1 MKHDYITMAIAV
13 VAILLSAFAVF
24 HESRTA
30 AVQQQSS
37 DTLSKIRETGKFD
50 VCYAEYPPG
59 VIKDPRTG
67 KLSGHTI
74 DTVEH
79 IAKLIG
85 ARIAYHETA
94 WGNGATDVATGR
106 CDVMLLYFNQIPRS
120 FTIAFTH
127 PLIYVGDD
135 ALVRTDDERFTTI
148 TDIMEFDKPEYTVVV
163 ANGESGHNYV
173 KEHFKR
179 AKIEVVDVE
188 AGDLLKFLALV
199 SNGRADVGITDSV
212 SVALYQKEHQ
222 ETRSVFGS
230 KPFNLNPTAFGVR
243 QDDIRF
249 LNFLNDALLTL
260 EVQGKLAEFEK
271 KYDAH
276 WLHLQREYVVS

>member
-13 VAILLSAFAVF
+13 VAILLSAFAIL
-24 HESRTA
+24 HESKTDSF
-30 AVQQQSS
+30 QQLGS
-37 DTLSKIRETGKFD
+37 DTLGKIRETGKVD

-59 VIKDPRTG
+59 VIKDPKTG

-74 DTVEH
+74 DTIEH
-79 IAKLIG
+79 IATLIG
-85 ARIAYHETA
+85 ATIVYHETA
-94 WGNGATDVATGR
+94 WGNGAADVATER
-106 CDVMLLYFNQIPRS
+106 CDIMLLYFNQIPRS
-120 FTIAFTH
+120 FNIAFTH

-135 ALVRTDDERFTTI
+135 ALVRADDARFSDVR
-148 TDIMEFDKPEYTVVV
+148 DIMEFDKPEYTVVV

-179 AKIEVVDVE
+179 AKIEVIDVE

-212 SVALYQKEHQ
+212 SVALYQKEHP
-222 ETRSVFGS
+222 ETRSVFGN

-243 QDDIRF
+243 QDDIKF

-276 WLHLQREYVVS
+276 WLHLKREYVVS